1 MMSSYWSFGF
11 SFKSLR
17 FCYPFLNRGLNFKER
32 LRLLRLW
39 FLPFGRR
46 PFTLVLTVLD
56 IDMTL
61 LFADQHSEHIVGI
74 IVVETVFHDHIGVD
88 SVLADLIHHI

>member
-1 MMSSYWSFGF
+1 MSSYWSFGF

-46 PFTLVLTVLD
+46 PFALVLTVLD

-74 IVVETVFHDHIGVD
+74 MVVETVFHDHIGVD
-88 SVLADLIHHI
+88 SVLTDLMHHI